1 MDSLAHRWHD
11 RWQRTGLPSL
21 TQRLRQKAAARR
33 AALAARL
40 GALGGEGG
48 APLGLAPGGGEP
60 SFEAIAAATE
70 ESAGVISSWE
80 HAGAAPPP
88 WALEAGPSDGEAAAR
103 WDAAAAP
110 AGPADAAASE
120 PALLARLK
128 LHLLRGGGPQ
138 AAPAAPGTSLAAGAP
153 VLPSAGRLDF
163 VAASPLDAAGAAAGG
178 SARLAGLLAAT
189 AGYSAERVRHMQ
201 RLLAAPP
208 SVAV

>member
-40 GALGGEGG
+40 GAVGGEGG
-48 APLGLAPGGGEP
+48 GLLGLAAGGSEP

-70 ESAGVISSWE
+70 ESAGIISSWE
-80 HAGAAPPP
+80 HAGAAPLP
-88 WALEAGPSDGEAAAR
+88 WALEPAASGEDAAAH

-110 AGPADAAASE
+110 AGPVDAAAGE

-128 LHLLRGGGPQ
+128 LHLLRGSSPQ
-138 AAPAAPGTSLAAGAP
+138 AAAGASPAADAP
-153 VLPSAGRLDF
+153 VLASVGRLGF

-178 SARLAGLLAAT
+178 SAKLAGLLAAT

-208 SVAV
+208 SAAA